1 MKYFIRLS
9 LAFLFILLNTG
20 CSTPSEGK
28 LEKAGLLLSDPIDD
42 QGWNSMAYQGIL
54 NVQSNLGIQVYVKE
68 DIKTEQQ
75 VAEAIEQFHLE
86 GVNLVFGHSFIYADH
101 FMQIKDKYPEM
112 YFVSFNGAVDGK
124 NITSLHF
131 EGYAMGYFAG
141 MLASEMT
148 ETKVLGVIAAFDFQP
163 EVQGFVDGATLNNPE
178 VEVLVDFVH
187 NWVDTTRAL
196 VIFEEMKD
204 AGVDIFYPAGD
215 GYHVSVVQE
224 AKKAGL
230 YAIGYVRDQS
240 DLGENTILTST
251 VQHVEKLYE
260 YVAEAYDSGTLEE
273 GNKYYDFA
281 EGVISLGTFSSE
293 VPPSLKAKV
302 EAMIKDYIETGVLP
316 HEQSN

>member
-1 MKYFIRLS
+1 MDHIKGLCF
-9 LAFLFILLNTG
+9 AFMFILMLAG
-20 CSTPSEGK
+20 CSTSADGN

-54 NVQSNLGIQVYVKE
+54 NVQSNLGIQILVKE
-68 DIKTEQQ
+68 DIKTEEQ
-75 VAEAIEQFHLE
+75 VIAAIEQFHQE
-86 GVNLVFGHSFIYADH
+86 GVNLVFGHSFIYADY
-101 FMQIKDKYPEM
+101 FMKIKDKYPKM
-112 YFVSFNGAVDGK
+112 HFVSFNGAVDGK

-163 EVQGFVDGATLNNPE
+163 EVQGFVDGALLTNPE
-178 VEVLVDFVH
+178 VEVSVDYVH
-187 NWVDTTRAL
+187 NWVDTARAL
-196 VIFEEMKD
+196 NIFQEMKD
-204 AGVDIFYPAGD
+204 AGVDIYYPAGD

-224 AKKAGL
+224 VKKSGL

-240 DLGENTILTST
+240 DLGENTVLTST

-260 YVAEAYDSGTLEE
+260 YVAEAYETGTLEE

-281 EGVISLGTFSSE
+281 EGVISLGVFSNQ
-293 VPPSLKAKV
+293 VPSSLKDKV
-302 EAMIKDYIETGVLP
+302 EVAIETYIETGMLP
-316 HEQSN
+316 HEQKQ